1 MFKKSSGNS
10 LTRIRKRRPLGSRV
24 GRVASTRNLKLV
36 IESEDDRERISNS
49 EILSG
54 QIWDRLGS
62 KGRFVAMSIL
72 IAITITASK
81 IYYDRSQVDGLVF
94 IDKTSQAQN
103 SLGKEL
109 YQANCAFCHGDKL
122 QGQPHW
128 NKTYIEGKRPAPP
141 LNASGNITLLSNR
154 ELFDVTKYG
163 GQPFAPPGYI
173 NEMPAFEMLLKDS
186 EIWAILAFLRA
197 EF

>member
-10 LTRIRKRRPLGSRV
+10 LTRIRKRRLEGPRGGRTTSR
-24 GRVASTRNLKLV
+24 RNLKLV
-36 IESEDDRERISNS
+36 IESEDDREETSNS
-49 EILSG
+49 EMLSG
-54 QIWDRLGS
+54 QIWNRLGS
-62 KGRFVAMSIL
+62 KGRFVAISIL
-72 IAITITASK
+72 IAIFMAASK
-81 IYYDRSQVDGLVF
+81 IYYDRSQVDRLVF

-109 YQANCAFCHGDKL
+109 YQANCAFCHGDEL

-128 NKTYIEGKRPAPP
+128 DKTYIEGKRPAPP
-141 LNASGNITLLSNR
+141 LNASGNIALLSNR
-154 ELFDVTKYG
+154 ELFEITKYG
-163 GQPFAPPGYI
+163 GQPFAPPHYI

-186 EIWAILAFLRA
+186 QIWAILAFLRA

>member
-10 LTRIRKRRPLGSRV
+10 VTRIRKRRLEGPRGGRTDSR
-24 GRVASTRNLKLV
+24 RNLKLV
-36 IESEDDRERISNS
+36 IESEDDREETSNS
-49 EILSG
+49 EMLSG
-54 QIWDRLGS
+54 QIWNRLGS
-62 KGRFVAMSIL
+62 KGRFVAVSIL
-72 IAITITASK
+72 IAIFMAASK
-81 IYYDRSQVDGLVF
+81 IYYDRSQVDRLVF

-122 QGQPHW
+122 QGQPLW
-128 NKTYIEGKRPAPP
+128 DKTYIEGKRPAPP
-141 LNASGNITLLSNR
+141 LNASGNIALLSNR
-154 ELFDVTKYG
+154 ELFEITKYG
-163 GQPFAPPGYI
+163 GQPFAPPHYI

-186 EIWAILAFLRA
+186 QIWAILAFLRA

>member
-10 LTRIRKRRPLGSRV
+10 LTRIRKRRFLGPGLGRGTSR
-24 GRVASTRNLKLV
+24 RNLKLV
-36 IESEDDRERISNS
+36 IESEDDREETSNS
-49 EILSG
+49 EMLSG
-54 QIWDRLGS
+54 QIWNRLGS
-62 KGRFVAMSIL
+62 KGRFVAISIL
-72 IAITITASK
+72 IAIFMAASK
-81 IYYDRSQVDGLVF
+81 IYYDRSQVDRLVF

-122 QGQPHW
+122 QGQPLW
-128 NKTYIEGKRPAPP
+128 DKTYIEGKRPAPP
-141 LNASGNITLLSNR
+141 LNASGNIALLSNR
-154 ELFDVTKYG
+154 ELFEITKYG

-186 EIWAILAFLRA
+186 QIWAILAFLRA

>member
-10 LTRIRKRRPLGSRV
+10 VTRIRKRRLEGPRGGRTDSR
-24 GRVASTRNLKLV
+24 RNLKLV
-36 IESEDDRERISNS
+36 IESEDDREETSNS
-49 EILSG
+49 EMLSG
-54 QIWDRLGS
+54 QIWNRLGS
-62 KGRFVAMSIL
+62 KGRFVAISIL
-72 IAITITASK
+72 IAIFMAASK
-81 IYYDRSQVDGLVF
+81 IYYDRSQVDRLVF

-109 YQANCAFCHGDKL
+109 YQANCAFCHGDEL

-128 NKTYIEGKRPAPP
+128 DKKYIEGKRPAPP
-141 LNASGNITLLSNR
+141 LNASGNIALLSNR
-154 ELFDVTKYG
+154 ELFEITKYG
-163 GQPFAPPGYI
+163 GQPFAPPHYI

-186 EIWAILAFLRA
+186 QIWAILAFIRA

>member
-10 LTRIRKRRPLGSRV
+10 LTRIRKRRPFGPRG
-24 GRVASTRNLKLV
+24 GRVALRRNLKLV
-36 IESEDDRERISNS
+36 IESEDDREGISNS
-49 EILSG
+49 EMLSG
-54 QIWDRLGS
+54 QIWDRLGF
-62 KGRFVAMSIL
+62 KGRFVAISIL
-72 IAITITASK
+72 IAISMAASK
-81 IYYDRSQVDGLVF
+81 IYYDRSQVDRLVF

-103 SLGKEL
+103 NLGKAL

-128 NKTYIEGKRPAPP
+128 NKIYIEGKRPAPP

-154 ELFDVTKYG
+154 ELFEVTKYG

>member
-10 LTRIRKRRPLGSRV
+10 VTRIRKRRLEGPRGGRTDSR
-24 GRVASTRNLKLV
+24 RNLKLV
-36 IESEDDRERISNS
+36 IESEDDREETSNS
-49 EILSG
+49 EMLSG
-54 QIWDRLGS
+54 QIWNRLGS
-62 KGRFVAMSIL
+62 KGRFVAVSIL
-72 IAITITASK
+72 IAIFMAASK
-81 IYYDRSQVDGLVF
+81 IYYDRSQVDRLVF

-109 YQANCAFCHGDKL
+109 YQANCAFCHGDEL

-128 NKTYIEGKRPAPP
+128 DKKYIEGKRPAPP
-141 LNASGNITLLSNR
+141 LNASGNIALLSNR
-154 ELFDVTKYG
+154 ELFEITKYG
-163 GQPFAPPGYI
+163 GQPFAPPHYI

-186 EIWAILAFLRA
+186 QIWAILAFLRA

>member
-10 LTRIRKRRPLGSRV
+10 LTRIRKRRFRGPGRGRGTSR
-24 GRVASTRNLKLV
+24 RNLKLV
-36 IESEDDRERISNS
+36 IESEDDREETSNS
-49 EILSG
+49 EMLSG
-54 QIWDRLGS
+54 QIWNRLGS
-62 KGRFVAMSIL
+62 KGRFVAISIL
-72 IAITITASK
+72 IAIFMAASK
-81 IYYDRSQVDGLVF
+81 IYYDRSQVDRLVF

-122 QGQPHW
+122 QGLSHW
-128 NKTYIEGKRPAPP
+128 DKTYIEGKRPAPP
-141 LNASGNITLLSNR
+141 LDASGNMALLSNR
-154 ELFDVTKYG
+154 ELFEITKYG

-186 EIWAILAFLRA
+186 QIWAILAFLRA

>member
-10 LTRIRKRRPLGSRV
+10 VTRIRRRRLEGPRGGRTTSR
-24 GRVASTRNLKLV
+24 RNLKLV
-36 IESEDDRERISNS
+36 IESEDDREETSNS
-49 EILSG
+49 EMLSG
-54 QIWDRLGS
+54 QIWNRLGS
-62 KGRFVAMSIL
+62 KGRFVAVSIL
-72 IAITITASK
+72 IAIFMAASK
-81 IYYDRSQVDGLVF
+81 IYYDRSQVDRLVF

-109 YQANCAFCHGDKL
+109 YQANCAFCHGDEL

-128 NKTYIEGKRPAPP
+128 DKTYIEGKRPAPP
-141 LNASGNITLLSNR
+141 LNASGNIALLSNR
-154 ELFDVTKYG
+154 ELFEITKYG

-186 EIWAILAFLRA
+186 QIWAILAFLRA

>member
-10 LTRIRKRRPLGSRV
+10 VTRIRKRRLEGPRGGRTDSR
-24 GRVASTRNLKLV
+24 RNLKLV
-36 IESEDDRERISNS
+36 IESEDDREETSNS
-49 EILSG
+49 EMLSG
-54 QIWDRLGS
+54 QIWNRLGS
-62 KGRFVAMSIL
+62 KGRFVAVSIL
-72 IAITITASK
+72 IAIFMAASK
-81 IYYDRSQVDGLVF
+81 IYYDRSQVDRLVF

-109 YQANCAFCHGDKL
+109 YQANCAFCHGDEL

-128 NKTYIEGKRPAPP
+128 DKTYIEGKRPAPP
-141 LNASGNITLLSNR
+141 LNASGNIALLSNR
-154 ELFDVTKYG
+154 ELFEITKYG

-186 EIWAILAFLRA
+186 QIWAILAFLRA
-197 EF
+197 EH

>member
-10 LTRIRKRRPLGSRV
+10 VTRIRKRRLEGPRGGRTDSR
-24 GRVASTRNLKLV
+24 RNLKLV
-36 IESEDDRERISNS
+36 IESEDDREETSNS
-49 EILSG
+49 EMLSG
-54 QIWDRLGS
+54 QIWNRLGS
-62 KGRFVAMSIL
+62 KGRFVAVSIL
-72 IAITITASK
+72 IAIFMAASK
-81 IYYDRSQVDGLVF
+81 IYYDRSQVDRLVF
-94 IDKTSQAQN
+94 IDKTSRAQN

-109 YQANCAFCHGDKL
+109 YQANCAFCHGDEL

-128 NKTYIEGKRPAPP
+128 DKKYIEGKRPAPP
-141 LNASGNITLLSNR
+141 LNASGNIALLSNR
-154 ELFDVTKYG
+154 ELFEITKYG

-186 EIWAILAFLRA
+186 QIWAILAFLRA

>member
-10 LTRIRKRRPLGSRV
+10 VTRIRKRRLEGPRGGRTDSR
-24 GRVASTRNLKLV
+24 RNLKLV
-36 IESEDDRERISNS
+36 IESEDDREETSNS
-49 EILSG
+49 EMLSG
-54 QIWDRLGS
+54 QIWNRLGS
-62 KGRFVAMSIL
+62 KGRFVAVSIL
-72 IAITITASK
+72 IAIFLAASK
-81 IYYDRSQVDGLVF
+81 IYYDRSQVDRLVF

-109 YQANCAFCHGDKL
+109 YQANCAFCHGDEL

-128 NKTYIEGKRPAPP
+128 DKTYIEGKRPAPP
-141 LNASGNITLLSNR
+141 LNASGNIALLSNR
-154 ELFDVTKYG
+154 ELFEITKYG

-186 EIWAILAFLRA
+186 QIWAILACLRA
-197 EF
+197 EH

>member
-10 LTRIRKRRPLGSRV
+10 VTRIRKRRLEGPRGGRTDSR
-24 GRVASTRNLKLV
+24 RNLKLV
-36 IESEDDRERISNS
+36 IESEDDREETSNS
-49 EILSG
+49 EMLSG
-54 QIWDRLGS
+54 QIWNRLGS
-62 KGRFVAMSIL
+62 KGRFVAVSIL
-72 IAITITASK
+72 IAIFMAASK
-81 IYYDRSQVDGLVF
+81 IYYDRSQVDRLVF

-109 YQANCAFCHGDKL
+109 YQANCAFCHGDEL

-128 NKTYIEGKRPAPP
+128 DKTYIEGKRPAPP
-141 LNASGNITLLSNR
+141 LNASGNIALLSNR
-154 ELFDVTKYG
+154 ELFEITKYG
-163 GQPFAPPGYI
+163 GQPFAPPHYI

-186 EIWAILAFLRA
+186 QIWAILAFLRA

>member
-10 LTRIRKRRPLGSRV
+10 VTRIRKRRLEGPRGGRTDSR
-24 GRVASTRNLKLV
+24 RNLKLV
-36 IESEDDRERISNS
+36 IESEDDREETSNS
-49 EILSG
+49 EMLSG
-54 QIWDRLGS
+54 QIWNRLGS
-62 KGRFVAMSIL
+62 KGRFVAVSIL
-72 IAITITASK
+72 IAIFMAASK
-81 IYYDRSQVDGLVF
+81 IYYDRSQVDRLVF

-109 YQANCAFCHGDKL
+109 YQANCAFCHGDEL
-122 QGQPHW
+122 QGQLHW
-128 NKTYIEGKRPAPP
+128 DKKYIEGKRPAPP
-141 LNASGNITLLSNR
+141 LNASGNIALLSNR
-154 ELFDVTKYG
+154 ELFEITKYG

-186 EIWAILAFLRA
+186 QIWAILAFLRA

>member
-72 IAITITASK
+72 IAIIITASK

>member
-10 LTRIRKRRPLGSRV
+10 VTRIRKRRLEGPRGGRTTSR
-24 GRVASTRNLKLV
+24 RNLKLV
-36 IESEDDRERISNS
+36 IESEDDREETSNS
-49 EILSG
+49 EMLSG
-54 QIWDRLGS
+54 QIWNRLGS
-62 KGRFVAMSIL
+62 KGRFVAVSIL
-72 IAITITASK
+72 IAIFMAASK
-81 IYYDRSQVDGLVF
+81 IYYDRSQVDRLVF
-94 IDKTSQAQN
+94 IDKTSRAQN

-109 YQANCAFCHGDKL
+109 YQANCAFCHGDEL

-128 NKTYIEGKRPAPP
+128 DKTYIEGKRPAPP

-154 ELFDVTKYG
+154 ELFEITKYG
-163 GQPFAPPGYI
+163 GQPFAPPHYI

-186 EIWAILAFLRA
+186 QIWAILAFLRA

>member
-1 MFKKSSGNS
+1 MG
-10 LTRIRKRRPLGSRV
+10 PGLGRGTSR
-24 GRVASTRNLKLV
+24 RNLKLV
-36 IESEDDRERISNS
+36 IESEDDREETSNS
-49 EILSG
+49 EMLSG
-54 QIWDRLGS
+54 QIWNRLGS
-62 KGRFVAMSIL
+62 KGRFVAISIL
-72 IAITITASK
+72 IAIFMAASK
-81 IYYDRSQVDGLVF
+81 IYYDRSQVDRLVF

-128 NKTYIEGKRPAPP
+128 DKTYIEGKRPAPP
-141 LNASGNITLLSNR
+141 LNASGNIALLSNR
-154 ELFDVTKYG
+154 ELFEITKYG

-186 EIWAILAFLRA
+186 QIWAILAFLRA

>member
-10 LTRIRKRRPLGSRV
+10 VTRIRKRRLEGPRGGRTDSR
-24 GRVASTRNLKLV
+24 RNLKLV
-36 IESEDDRERISNS
+36 IESEDDREETSNS
-49 EILSG
+49 EMLSG
-54 QIWDRLGS
+54 QIWNRLGS
-62 KGRFVAMSIL
+62 KGRFVAVSIL
-72 IAITITASK
+72 IAIFMAASK
-81 IYYDRSQVDGLVF
+81 IYYDRSQVDRLVF
-94 IDKTSQAQN
+94 IDKTSRAQN

-109 YQANCAFCHGDKL
+109 YQANCAFCHGDEL

-128 NKTYIEGKRPAPP
+128 DKTYIEGKRPAPP
-141 LNASGNITLLSNR
+141 LNASGNIALLSNR
-154 ELFDVTKYG
+154 ELFEITKYG

-186 EIWAILAFLRA
+186 QIWAILAFLRA

>member
-10 LTRIRKRRPLGSRV
+10 VTRIRKRRLEGPRGGRTDSR
-24 GRVASTRNLKLV
+24 RNLKLV
-36 IESEDDRERISNS
+36 IESEDDREETSNS
-49 EILSG
+49 EMLSG
-54 QIWDRLGS
+54 QIWNRLGS
-62 KGRFVAMSIL
+62 KGRFVAISIL
-72 IAITITASK
+72 IAIFMAASK
-81 IYYDRSQVDGLVF
+81 IYYDRSQVDRLVF

-109 YQANCAFCHGDKL
+109 YQANCAFCHGDEL

-128 NKTYIEGKRPAPP
+128 DKKYIEGKRPAPP
-141 LNASGNITLLSNR
+141 LNASGNIALLSNR
-154 ELFDVTKYG
+154 ELFEITKYG

-186 EIWAILAFLRA
+186 QIWAILAFLRA

>member
-10 LTRIRKRRPLGSRV
+10 VTRIRKRRLEGPRGGRTDSR
-24 GRVASTRNLKLV
+24 RYLKLV
-36 IESEDDRERISNS
+36 IESEDDREETSNS
-49 EILSG
+49 EMLSG
-54 QIWDRLGS
+54 QIWNRLGS
-62 KGRFVAMSIL
+62 KGRFVAISIL
-72 IAITITASK
+72 IAIFMAASK
-81 IYYDRSQVDGLVF
+81 IYYDRSQVDRLVF

-109 YQANCAFCHGDKL
+109 YQANCAFCHGDEL

-128 NKTYIEGKRPAPP
+128 DKTYIEGKRPAPP
-141 LNASGNITLLSNR
+141 LNASGNIALLSNR
-154 ELFDVTKYG
+154 ELFEITKYG
-163 GQPFAPPGYI
+163 GQPFAPPHYI

-186 EIWAILAFLRA
+186 QIWAILAFLRA

>member
-1 MFKKSSGNS
+1 MFKKSSGNNV
-10 LTRIRKRRPLGSRV
+10 TRIRKGRLEGPRGGRTDSR
-24 GRVASTRNLKLV
+24 RNLKLV
-36 IESEDDRERISNS
+36 IESEDDREETSNS
-49 EILSG
+49 EMLSG
-54 QIWDRLGS
+54 QIWNRLGS
-62 KGRFVAMSIL
+62 KGRFVAVSIL
-72 IAITITASK
+72 IAIFMAASK
-81 IYYDRSQVDGLVF
+81 IYYDRSQVDRLVF

-109 YQANCAFCHGDKL
+109 YQANCAFCHGDEL

-128 NKTYIEGKRPAPP
+128 DKTYIEGKRPAPP
-141 LNASGNITLLSNR
+141 LNASGNIALLSNR
-154 ELFDVTKYG
+154 ELFEITKYG

-186 EIWAILAFLRA
+186 QIWAILAFLRA